1 MRAHLTGTNSADT
14 PLCGVSAREKVF
26 RKQITTKESAALNVS
41 PLPAPRSGAGSG
53 GIKAFCLITT
63 KPTMFFSIAKRTKFT
78 SWADHTAKITGVA
91 GFVGD
96 ARK

>member
-1 MRAHLTGTNSADT
+1 MRAHPEKTTRMRRYAAS
-14 PLCGVSAREKVF
+14 GV
-26 RKQITTKESAALNVS
+26 
-41 PLPAPRSGAGSG
+41 

-63 KPTMFFSIAKRTKFT
+63 NPTMFFSIAKRTKFT
-78 SWADHTAKITGVA
+78 SWADHTEKITGVA

>member
-1 MRAHLTGTNSADT
+1 MRRYAAS
-14 PLCGVSAREKVF
+14 GV
-26 RKQITTKESAALNVS
+26 
-41 PLPAPRSGAGSG
+41 

-63 KPTMFFSIAKRTKFT
+63 NPTMFFSIAKRTKFT
-78 SWADHTAKITGVA
+78 SWADHTEKITGVA

>member
-1 MRAHLTGTNSADT
+1 MDT
-14 PLCGVSAREKVF
+14 PLRGVATREKVF
-26 RKQITTKESAALNVS
+26 RKQITTSESTVLNVP

-63 KPTMFFSIAKRTKFT
+63 KPTTFFSIAKRTKFT
-78 SWADHTAKITGVA
+78 SRTGRIGKITGVA
-91 GFVGD
+91 GFAGD